1 MQHEPG
7 FDFQHYNPVRTI
19 FGPGS
24 LDQLPELVG
33 NRRVL
38 LVTFA
43 SAREI
48 GLLSRLKSLLGSRL
62 VEIIDTVPA
71 RPELSEVQAMHERI
85 WRERKVDLV
94 VAVGGGSVIDYAKG
108 LLCLPESGHLFDLI
122 TRSTAV
128 VKRLRL
134 IAVPTTAGS
143 GSEVTPFSVLW
154 DSKGANPSK
163 YTLHQSR
170 MYPETAL
177 IDPELSLSLPK
188 VVMRNSGLDALSH
201 ALEAIWNVNAT
212 PMTDLLAVEAARTL
226 IAKLPIAWHFQGH
239 VKARTMI
246 ARAAWQAGLCLAQ
259 TRTALAH
266 ALSYPV
272 TLKQG
277 VPHGLASAW
286 SLPWVWQQAQNNSAD
301 RDAVL
306 SRIYGPQENDPVAR
320 LTEMLHK
327 LEVPTDPLAWGLSDA
342 ERARIVLGHM
352 HNPKGHNFIAKGLRL

>member
-1 MQHEPG
+1 MPHETG

-24 LDQLPELVG
+24 LEHLPELVG
-33 NRRVL
+33 KRRVL
-38 LVTFA
+38 LVTFK

-48 GLLSRLKSLLGSRL
+48 GLLARLKGLLGDRL
-62 VEIIDTVPA
+62 VDLIDEVPS
-71 RPELSEVQAMHERI
+71 RPELKDVQQAHERI
-85 WRERKVDLV
+85 WRERRVELV
-94 VAVGGGSVIDYAKG
+94 VAVGGGSVIDYAKA
-108 LLCLPESGHLFDLI
+108 LLCLPESGHFFDLI
-122 TRSTAV
+122 TRSTPV

-154 DSKGANPSK
+154 DTRDANPTK
-163 YTLHQSR
+163 FTLHQSR
-170 MYPETAL
+170 IYAETAL
-177 IDPELSLSLPK
+177 IDPELTLSLPK
-188 VVMRNSGLDALSH
+188 LVMRNSGLDALSH

-239 VKARTMI
+239 IKARIMI

-266 ALSYPV
+266 ALSYPL
-272 TLKQG
+272 TIKQG
-277 VPHGLASAW
+277 TPHGLASSW
-286 SLPWVWQQAQNNSAD
+286 SLPWVWQQAQNNSAE

-306 SRIYGPQENDPVAR
+306 SRIYGPSETDPVAR
-320 LTEMLHK
+320 LCELLYK
-327 LEVPTDPLAWGLSDA
+327 LEVPTEPQAWGLSES
-342 ERARIVLGHM
+342 ERARIVLEHM